1 MATANLAIPSLVEGQ
16 TNSETTVN
24 ESLQIIDGLMA
35 GRIED
40 RDLTAPPAG
49 SPSIN
54 GKAYIVA
61 TSPTGDW
68 TAKAG
73 KIAIYNSGWT
83 FITPTGG
90 MQFFIH
96 DEKALY
102 CYSSVESLWFPVQN
116 LHSTAEHWTGRYGE
130 GGAKIYAKSFTG
142 LACPNATT
150 STHAHSIT
158 DFDVTKQV
166 NFEISFT
173 DGTTAS
179 EFNYVQ
185 SASIIAYVKV
195 NATNILIISNANLSG
210 NTADVRLEYTKT
222 S

>member
-1 MATANLAIPSLVEGQ
+1 MATANLAIPALVEGQ

-24 ESLQIIDGLMA
+24 ESLQIIDGLLA

-40 RDLTAPPAG
+40 RDLTAPP
-49 SPSIN
+49 SEVN

-68 TAKAG
+68 AGKAG
-73 KIAIYNSGWT
+73 SIAIYNSGWT

-90 MQFFIH
+90 MQFFVH

-102 CYSSVESLWFPVQN
+102 CYSSVESLWFPVQD
-116 LHSTAEHWTGRYGE
+116 LHSTTEHWTGRYGE
-130 GGAKIYAKSFTG
+130 GGLKLYAKCWTG
-142 LACPNATT
+142 LACPNNAT

-158 DFDVTKQV
+158 NFDATKQV

-173 DGTTAS
+173 DGTTVS
-179 EFNYVQ
+179 EFNFVQ
-185 SASIIAYVKV
+185 STSIIAYVKV
-195 NATNILIISNANLSG
+195 NATNILITSNANISG
-210 NTADVRLEYTKT
+210 STADVRLEYTKT